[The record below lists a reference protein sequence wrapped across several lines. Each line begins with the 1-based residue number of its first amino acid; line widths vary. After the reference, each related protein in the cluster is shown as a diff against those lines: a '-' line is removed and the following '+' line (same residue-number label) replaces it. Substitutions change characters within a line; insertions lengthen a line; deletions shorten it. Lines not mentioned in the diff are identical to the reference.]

1 MLFENKEK
9 KSEKTKQ
16 NYYNNY
22 YLSINN
28 TSREKF
34 WYEQCDEIDFYK
46 KPSLD
51 NILDKSNPPFYLW
64 FPDSELN
71 MCYNCI
77 DRHIKNNL
85 GNNNA
90 IIFESYYLQKIKKYT
105 YNDLYKEIQN
115 ISFILKNYGIKKGDR
130 IVIYMP
136 TIPEAIMSMLACCRI
151 GAIHS
156 VVFGGFAYSELAER
170 IKDCEPK
177 MIITTSCGIESKRKI
192 EYYPIVRKALDLIY
206 NDPKE
211 NMNNHRIKI
220 LLFQREDALIT
231 KENDIIYTDTLIYQ
245 EQINLFKNKKIEE
258 IEPIKLKGKDIFFIL
273 YTSGTSGIPKGIVRD
288 YSSIITINY
297 TMKYIMNIFK
307 GDICFST
314 SDIGWIVGHVFM
326 VYGPILRGGTT
337 VLFEGKPVGTPN
349 SGKIWEIIQ
358 KFNVKTF
365 YTAPTALR
373 AIRQYDPNL
382 NYLDKLKD
390 KIKNLESIH
399 LSGERCDPET
409 YIWLKN
415 KLDECFGKNKILL
428 NDQWWQTE
436 SGWPI
441 CCNNIGIYRFNNISP
456 GIAGP
461 PLMGYDI
468 KILQENLKDE
478 IINSSKNNT
487 GLICIRLP
495 LPPGFMRTL
504 FNNDKAFVDRYIT
517 PNKLYYITGDI
528 GYKESNGFICALGR
542 NDDMI
547 KVAGHRL
554 STGKIEEIIAKID
567 EVNECAVVSKRD
579 KLKGEIPFGFVVL
592 KQDIDIDDNNIIINK
607 IKKAVIDN
615 IGKICSI
622 NDVLIVKSLPKTRSG
637 KIIRALLKQI
647 INRDKIYIP
656 PTIEDSKCVSEI
668 IKIFNYKYKL

>member
-1 MLFENKEK
+1 MEFQKKEN
-9 KSEKTKQ
+9 STEKTKQ

-22 YLSINN
+22 YLSISN

-46 KPSLD
+46 KPSIN

-71 MCYNCI
+71 MCYNCV
-77 DRHIKNNL
+77 DRHIKNGL

-90 IIFESYYLQKIKKYT
+90 IIFESYYLNKTVKYT
-105 YNDLYKEIQN
+105 YNDLYKEILN
-115 ISFILKNYGIKKGDR
+115 ISFILKNYGVNKGDR

-170 IKDCEPK
+170 IKDCKPK
-177 MIITTSCGIESKRKI
+177 MIITTSCGIEPKRKI
-192 EYYPIVRKALDLIY
+192 EYYPIVRKALDLIS
-206 NDPKE
+206 
-211 NMNNHRIKI
+211 NNNNKIKI

-231 KENDIIYTDTLIYQ
+231 KEKDIIYTDTLVYN
-245 EQINLFKNKKIEE
+245 EQLNLFKNKKISE
-258 IEPIKLKGKDIFFIL
+258 IKPEKLKGKDLFFIL

-288 YSSIITINY
+288 LSSIVTINY
-297 TMKYIMNIFK
+297 TMKYIMNVHK
-307 GDICFST
+307 NDICFST
-314 SDIGWIVGHVFM
+314 SDVGWIVGHVFM
-326 VYGPILRGGTT
+326 VYGPILRGATT

-349 SGKIWEIIQ
+349 SGKVWDIIY
-358 KFNVKTF
+358 KYNAKTF

-373 AIRQYDPNL
+373 AIRQYDPEL
-382 NYLDKLKD
+382 NYLKELKD
-390 KIKNLESIH
+390 KIKNLESMH

-409 YIWLKN
+409 YIWLQN
-415 KLDECFGKNKILL
+415 KLNEYFGKNKILI

-441 CCNNIGIYRFNNISP
+441 CCNNIGIYRFNNINP
-456 GIAGP
+456 GVAGP

-468 KILQENLKDE
+468 KILKEDFKEE

-487 GLICIRLP
+487 GLICIKLP

-504 FNNDKAFVDRYIT
+504 YNNDNAFIERYIT
-517 PNKLYYITGDI
+517 KDKLYYITGDI

-547 KVAGHRL
+547 KVSGHRL
-554 STGKIEEIIAKID
+554 STGKIEEIIAKIE

-579 KLKGEIPFGFVVL
+579 KLKGEVPFGFVVL
-592 KQDIDIDDNNIIINK
+592 KKDIDNNNYDDI
-607 IKKAVIDN
+607 IKKIQKSVIDN

-622 NDVLIVKSLPKTRSG
+622 NDILIVKSLPKTRSG
-637 KIIRALLKQI
+637 KIIRVLLKQI

-656 PTIEDSKCVSEI
+656 PTIEDSKCASEI
-668 IKIFNYKYKL
+668 IKIFNYKFKI

>member
-1 MLFENKEK
+1 MN
-9 KSEKTKQ
+9 
-16 NYYNNY
+16 
-22 YLSINN
+22 
-28 TSREKF
+28 SREKF
-34 WYEQCDEIDFYK
+34 WYEQCNEIDFFK
-46 KPSLD
+46 KPSLN
-51 NILDKSNPPFYLW
+51 NILDKSNHPFYLW

-77 DRHIKNNL
+77 DRHINNGL
-85 GNNNA
+85 GNNDA
-90 IIFESYYLQKIKKYT
+90 LLFESYYLNKTVKYT
-105 YNDLYKEIQN
+105 YKDLFNQIQN
-115 ISFILKNYGIKKGDR
+115 ISFILKSYGVNKGDR

-136 TIPEAIMSMLACCRI
+136 TIPEAIMSMLSCCRI

-170 IKDCEPK
+170 IKDCKPK
-177 MIITTSCGIESKRKI
+177 MIITSSCGIEPKRKI
-192 EYYPIVRKALDLIY
+192 EYYPIVRKALELIY
-206 NDPKE
+206 IDKKE
-211 NMNNHRIKI
+211 KMDKIKI

-231 KENDIIYTDTLIYQ
+231 KEKDIKDSDTLIYQ
-245 EQINLFKNKKIEE
+245 EQLNLFKNKNIEIIQPE
-258 IEPIKLKGKDIFFIL
+258 KLKGKDIFFIL
-273 YTSGTSGIPKGIVRD
+273 YTSGTSGMPKGIVRD
-288 YSSIITINY
+288 LSSIVTINY
-297 TMKYIMNIFK
+297 AMKYIMNIFK

-326 VYGPILRGGTT
+326 VYGPILRGATT
-337 VLFEGKPVGTPN
+337 VLFEGKPVGSPN
-349 SGKIWEIIQ
+349 SGKVWDIIERY
-358 KFNVKTF
+358 KVKAF

-373 AIRQYDPNL
+373 AIRQYDPEL
-382 NYLDKLKD
+382 KYLKKLKN
-390 KIKNLESIH
+390 KIKSLESIH

-409 YIWLKN
+409 FIWLKN
-415 KLDECFGKNKILL
+415 KLNEYFGKNKILI

-441 CCNNIGIYRFNNISP
+441 CCNNLGIYRFNNIMP

-487 GLICIRLP
+487 GLICIKLP

-504 FNNDKAFVDRYIT
+504 YNNDNAFIERYIT

-547 KVAGHRL
+547 KISGHRL
-554 STGKIEEIIAKID
+554 STGKIEEIIAKIE

-579 KLKGEIPFGFVVL
+579 KLKGEVPFGFIVL
-592 KQDIDIDDNNIIINK
+592 KKDIYNHNNVIYK

-622 NDVLIVKSLPKTRSG
+622 NDILIVKNLPKTRSG
-637 KIIRALLKQI
+637 KIIRVLLKQI
-647 INRDKIYIP
+647 INKDKIFIP

-668 IKIFNYKYKL
+668 IKIFDSKYKL